1 MRRLTVRILA
11 LALLAAPSVGCSSAG
26 GNKDTGAGGALAD
39 AAQPDILPSADTR
52 MQGDANPFGVS
63 DVGMDNAMAGVQS
76 DVPSSSDKPVQDD
89 SNPLAAEDAR
99 PDSADD
105 SDTDGPPPTIEK
117 PQTIPARQKVTF
129 RVTNGTSAPRY
140 LGVESNFYCAAFGIS
155 QGSTSLTM
163 AMEYQ
168 CGCEGPP
175 PPGPHI
181 AKYWVISPQQ
191 TKDLVWDARALTSY
205 VAYSDSCARSGSPSM
220 SVSIMAAVWQPV
232 GPGTYKVTL
241 TLDSVLPAN
250 CTTADEVVTCPWSSY
265 GGFGGNGGGIC
276 PSGATVTASFDLP
289 DSGDIIV
296 PIAL

>member
-26 GNKDTGAGGALAD
+26 GNKDAGAGGTLAD
-39 AAQPDILPSADTR
+39 AAQPDVLPSADTPL
-52 MQGDANPFGVS
+52 QGDAKPLGMS
-63 DVGMDNAMAGVQS
+63 DVGMDNAVADVQP
-76 DVPSSSDKPVQDD
+76 DVPSPSDIQDD

-117 PQTIPARQKVTF
+117 PQAIPARQQVTF
-129 RVTNGTSAPRY
+129 RLTNGTSAPRY
-140 LGVESNFYCAAFGIS
+140 LGVQGNFYCAAFGIS

-163 AMEYQ
+163 AMGYQ
-168 CGCEGPP
+168 CGCECPP

-181 AKYWVISPQQ
+181 ANYWVISPQQ
-191 TKDLVWDARALTSY
+191 TKDVVWDARALTSY

-220 SVSIMAAVWQPV
+220 SVSIIAAVWQPV

-241 TLDSVLPAN
+241 TLDSALPTN
-250 CTTADEVVTCPWSSY
+250 CTTADEIVTCPWPSA

-276 PSGATVTASFDLP
+276 PSGATVAASFDLP